1 MQISTQIED
10 SLYEE
15 MRKHPFF
22 FLRLHEVT
30 KYGYNSSEE
39 TYLFWEA
46 IDHED
51 VICFSA
57 GNFGNISI
65 GYCLCKVDKGE
76 FVHDKEGHLNEN
88 MVTMYFHEVVPSED
102 DLYAILYD
110 CVSRSMNLDDKY
122 SFVTLLW
129 VLDKYSISQ
138 QTLVDVLRKIP
149 NAQSRVYVLEILR
162 QHGRC
167 LSRNKQMVLAS
178 VCEEFGG
185 RYDIYMPA
193 MLVEALD
200 FCQGKGIDR
209 KHANLF
215 SLVDFV
221 MSSRTDIDLSAAVGT
236 DNPLIKLRLWFKSNS
251 SFGDYSIL
259 PSLFTLVSEP
269 IKLLMVKRYFHDVR
283 LGNTEFDCELIKQFI
298 DNKYDSFSRYRYSIT
313 TPMDSIILTVPL
325 LCDTLLTLYN
335 TKGKEFQS
343 FNGILDFAITH
354 CDSSHPAVDW
364 KLDKILPTCN
374 HGVIIN
380 NSFKGFIDYQY
391 ICKINQS
398 RLNDMEG
405 LEVVIKSFLDSYFAR
420 LKYPVCKYGD
430 GSMLDL
436 ELSKQCL
443 KKHEETGWQLSCV
456 DFKLYPD
463 KWVVDKYV
471 PCLKVFIKKEYFET
485 LRTSLNFGK
494 GAVISWDMISVENF
508 CQYVMYLVSQYTSL
522 GNGEFL
528 VPSYKQKTFEIKVL
542 EEFWDI
548 LKVRIM
554 PRQKIKADKYFD
566 VFGFWKEV
574 SQTLS
579 EAELG
584 NEHSSGYMAAEEK
597 YGQLVSDEISKRCVE
612 SLKSI
617 LGTNEFNGEYFE
629 IPYQKNVLTDI
640 INKFYFR
647 EAFSD
652 KGQNYSDDFLV
663 RRSLNT
669 KFVPLCAPKQNDVN
683 FFAINLPYFWCRGN
697 ECFHNNLNNQSLASM
712 VSWYQYSLY
721 HLAEIIGYPKLHLKE
736 AGYEPDDAVRTF
748 IAIAN
753 RVLQKFRRLK
763 CRGCGHL
770 MFANKSRGFNRYN
783 YFSCVNP
790 FCPEHGKSIYLNFC
804 FRCKKGLIDSRDT
817 KQCPNNWYICP
828 DCLSCCDDNMYA
840 RQVQLYIL
848 AGKPVPEKLNAMLGN
863 GHNDKNIFF
872 CSNCGSQILITKD
885 EHNSE
890 IKMCPHCQ
898 RRF

>member
-1 MQISTQIED
+1 
-10 SLYEE
+10 
-15 MRKHPFF
+15 
-22 FLRLHEVT
+22 
-30 KYGYNSSEE
+30 
-39 TYLFWEA
+39 
-46 IDHED
+46 
-51 VICFSA
+51 
-57 GNFGNISI
+57 
-65 GYCLCKVDKGE
+65 
-76 FVHDKEGHLNEN
+76 
-88 MVTMYFHEVVPSED
+88 
-102 DLYAILYD
+102 
-110 CVSRSMNLDDKY
+110 
-122 SFVTLLW
+122 
-129 VLDKYSISQ
+129 
-138 QTLVDVLRKIP
+138 
-149 NAQSRVYVLEILR
+149 
-162 QHGRC
+162 
-167 LSRNKQMVLAS
+167 
-178 VCEEFGG
+178 
-185 RYDIYMPA
+185 
-193 MLVEALD
+193 
-200 FCQGKGIDR
+200 
-209 KHANLF
+209 
-215 SLVDFV
+215 
-221 MSSRTDIDLSAAVGT
+221 
-236 DNPLIKLRLWFKSNS
+236 
-251 SFGDYSIL
+251 
-259 PSLFTLVSEP
+259 
-269 IKLLMVKRYFHDVR
+269 
-283 LGNTEFDCELIKQFI
+283 
-298 DNKYDSFSRYRYSIT
+298 
-313 TPMDSIILTVPL
+313 
-325 LCDTLLTLYN
+325 
-335 TKGKEFQS
+335 
-343 FNGILDFAITH
+343 
-354 CDSSHPAVDW
+354 
-364 KLDKILPTCN
+364 
-374 HGVIIN
+374 
-380 NSFKGFIDYQY
+380 
-391 ICKINQS
+391 
-398 RLNDMEG
+398 
-405 LEVVIKSFLDSYFAR
+405 
-420 LKYPVCKYGD
+420 
-430 GSMLDL
+430 
-436 ELSKQCL
+436 
-443 KKHEETGWQLSCV
+443 
-456 DFKLYPD
+456 
-463 KWVVDKYV
+463 
-471 PCLKVFIKKEYFET
+471 
-485 LRTSLNFGK
+485 
-494 GAVISWDMISVENF
+494 
-508 CQYVMYLVSQYTSL
+508 
-522 GNGEFL
+522 
-528 VPSYKQKTFEIKVL
+528 
-542 EEFWDI
+542 
-548 LKVRIM
+548 M
-554 PRQKIKADKYFD
+554 PRQKIKADKNLD
-566 VFGFWKEV
+566 IFGFWKEV

-597 YGQLVSDEISKRCVE
+597 YRQLVSDEISKRCVE

-652 KGQNYSDDFLV
+652 KGNNYSDDFLV

-697 ECFHNNLNNQSLASM
+697 ECFHNNLNNQSLDSR
-712 VSWYQYSLY
+712 VRWYQYSLY

-872 CSNCGSQILITKD
+872 CPNCGSQILITKD

>member
-1 MQISTQIED
+1 MQNLAKIEN

-22 FLRLHEVT
+22 FVKLHAEKSYDNRGKQEVHY
-30 KYGYNSSEE
+30 KWVSVNHKDKIE
-39 TYLFWEA
+39 FPV
-46 IDHED
+46 D
-51 VICFSA
+51 
-57 GNFGNISI
+57 NFGNRNLD
-65 GYCLCKVDKGE
+65 YCLCKVDRAE
-76 FVHDKEGHLNEN
+76 FVSDKEGQMNKNE
-88 MVTMYFHEVVPSED
+88 VTMYFHDVVPSEE
-102 DLYAILYD
+102 DLSAILYD
-110 CVSRSMNLDDKY
+110 CVSRSMNQEDKY
-122 SFVTLLW
+122 SFVTLIW
-129 VLDKYSISQ
+129 VLDKCSISQ
-138 QTLVDVLRKIP
+138 QTLVSVLRKIP
-149 NAQSRVYVLEILR
+149 NAQSRSYVLNLLR

-167 LSRNKQMVLAS
+167 LSRNKQKVLTG
-178 VCEEFGG
+178 VCEEFDV

-200 FCQGKGIDR
+200 FYRENEIDIENS
-209 KHANLF
+209 NLF

-221 MSSRTDIDLSAAVGT
+221 MSNKPLVDSSGEKTN
-236 DNPLIKLRLWFKSNS
+236 NPLIKLRKWFMTDE
-251 SFGDYSIL
+251 SFDDYSIL
-259 PSLFTLVSEP
+259 QSLFSLVSESVR
-269 IKLLMVKRYFHDVR
+269 LLIVKRYFHDVR
-283 LGNTEFDCELIKQFI
+283 LGNTRFDCELIKQFI
-298 DNKYDSFSRYRYSIT
+298 DNKYDSFIRYRYSIN
-313 TPMDSIILTVPL
+313 TPNDDVVLTVPL
-325 LCDTLLTLYN
+325 LCDTILTLYN

-398 RLNDMEG
+398 RLDNMED

-443 KKHEETGWQLSCV
+443 KKHGETGWQLSCV
-456 DFKLYPD
+456 DLKLYPD

-508 CQYVMYLVSQYTSL
+508 RQYVMYLVSQYTCL
-522 GNGEFL
+522 GNGDFL

-548 LKVRIM
+548 KKVRIM
-554 PRQKIKADKYFD
+554 PRQKIKVDKYLD
-566 VFGFWKEV
+566 IFGFWKEV

-629 IPYQKNVLTDI
+629 IPYQKNVLIDI
-640 INKFYFR
+640 VNKFYFKD
-647 EAFSD
+647 AFSD
-652 KGQNYSDDFLV
+652 KGQTYSDDFLV

-669 KFVPLCAPKQNDVN
+669 KYVPLCAPKQNDEN

-697 ECFHNNLNNQSLASM
+697 ECFHNNLRNQSLASM
-712 VSWYQYSLY
+712 VNWYQYSLY

-736 AGYEPDDAVRTF
+736 AGYEPDDAMRTF

-790 FCPEHGKSIYLNFC
+790 FCSEHGKSIYLNFC
-804 FRCKKGLIDSRDT
+804 FKCKKGLIDSRDT

-848 AGKPVPEKLNAMLGN
+848 AGKPVPEKLNAMLGK

-872 CSNCGSQILITKD
+872 CPNCGSQILITKD

-898 RRF
+898 KRF